1 MEIKKEN
8 LEKLSVKQHVYFKI
22 MSSKKGVLYL
32 KSRPGVGKTATIAKL
47 AEKLDMNFIPVHLS
61 IRDEAEI
68 GGYPDKEEVVIG
80 GHKMFVMKY
89 ALPEWAVSAN
99 ERPTIVLFDEFNR
112 AQLAQ
117 RNASLQ
123 ILNERR
129 LGENFK
135 FNDNVLMVACGNL
148 GEDDNCDVDELDD
161 AMKNRFITIKHEET
175 LKEWIKD
182 FGKENVHNSIIRF
195 LKGNEEFFYRKDNE
209 FDDSFATPRS
219 WTNLSGYIEENYGL
233 NSKIEDFIEDMR
245 IIARGYIGETSSQR
259 FVRFLDDDIKFNLND
274 VLNNFDK
281 ISDLLK
287 ESMPDKKLELLYAL
301 KERNLVDLNN
311 KQKNNLK
318 KFLATL
324 NEEAVVSYMTHVL
337 DKEVNYLTEEDEV
350 DENNLKIEEFFED
363 NMFTKYK
370 NSISLH
376 QQSVQNSDDEKTVLN
391 KVVEE
396 AETVKA

>member
-8 LEKLSVKQHVYFKI
+8 LGKLSVKQHVYFKI
-22 MSSKKGVLYL
+22 MQSKKGVLYL
-32 KSRPGVGKTATIAKL
+32 KSRPGAGKTATIAKL

-61 IRDEAEI
+61 IRDESEI
-68 GGYPDKEEVVIG
+68 GGYPYKEEVVID
-80 GHKMFVMKY
+80 GHKTFVMKY

-182 FGKENVHNSIIRF
+182 FGKENIHNSIIRF

-376 QQSVQNSDDEKTVLN
+376 QQSVQNPDDEKTVFN